1 MELTIQILF
10 KIYLLIA
17 VCFFFFTYRQRYK
30 KMETITLVS
39 FLTGAFFLLSYKS
52 EIVTFSANIL
62 MLVSLFGFSLT
73 RLRPNKHTLA
83 AIAISAFLI
92 LIYRT
97 SPNIV
102 AIMFLLI
109 CVFFCISANERS
121 IEAFIITLV
130 IPIIAY
136 MCINY
141 SLYNNSNLLFPKLN
155 RLCGLTIIIISS
167 LFVLFDKAKEKRM
180 IFYALF
186 YIGNFVFAL
195 GLQTQEA
202 ITLAVMMLFLMPLIY
217 SPKLNFNSI
226 FNLVMLPASPAF
238 IIKLILITMILKAD
252 MKIEAGIIIIGS
264 LIIMIFSI
272 SDLYNSI
279 KIKTKEKIHV
289 PILLQTLSITLLI
302 LSVIYLD
309 TFRNIVK
316 ITIKAVNG

>member
-10 KIYLLIA
+10 KIYILIA

-30 KMETITLVS
+30 KMETITIVS

-52 EIVTFSANIL
+52 DLVTFSANTL

-73 RLRPNKHTLA
+73 RLRPNKHTIA
-83 AIAISAFLI
+83 AIAVSAFLI
-92 LIYRT
+92 LLYRT
-97 SPNIV
+97 SPDIV
-102 AIMFLLI
+102 SIMLLLI
-109 CVFFCISANERS
+109 CIFFCISANERA
-121 IEAFIITLV
+121 IEAFIIMLV

-141 SLYNNSNLLFPKLN
+141 SLYNSSNLLFPKLN
-155 RLCGLTIIIISS
+155 RLCGLGIISMS
-167 LFVLFDKAKEKRM
+167 SFFILFGKLKEKRM

-186 YIGNFVFAL
+186 YIGNFIFAL

-202 ITLAVMMLFLMPLIY
+202 TTLAIMMLFLLPLIY
-217 SPKLNFNSI
+217 SPKLSFNSI
-226 FNLVMLPASPAF
+226 FNLAMLPVSPAF
-238 IIKLILITMILKAD
+238 IIKLILIMMVLKAG

-264 LIIMIFSI
+264 LIIMIFSV

-279 KIKTKEKIHV
+279 KIKTKGKRAIPLV
-289 PILLQTLSITLLI
+289 LQTVSIALLI

-309 TFRNIVK
+309 TFRNVVK